1 MPDFATEPDHVELD
15 AVFHALS
22 DARRR
27 DMVTRLSRDSMS
39 VKELA
44 EPLGMRLPSAVKHLA
59 VLESGGLVVSEK
71 AGRVRTY
78 RIKDSAFDRVR
89 RWIEQREIELSAAF
103 DRLEQAIEDFPEDP
117 DE

>member
-1 MPDFATEPDHVELD
+1 MPDITPGPDDPALD
-15 AVFHALS
+15 ALFHALS
-22 DARRR
+22 DPRRR
-27 DMVTRLSRDSMS
+27 DMVARLSRDPMS

-71 AGRVRTY
+71 EGRVRTY
-78 RIKDSAFDRVR
+78 RMKTEAFDRVR

-103 DRLEQAIEDFPEDP
+103 DRLEQAISDFPEDQ
-117 DE
+117 DK